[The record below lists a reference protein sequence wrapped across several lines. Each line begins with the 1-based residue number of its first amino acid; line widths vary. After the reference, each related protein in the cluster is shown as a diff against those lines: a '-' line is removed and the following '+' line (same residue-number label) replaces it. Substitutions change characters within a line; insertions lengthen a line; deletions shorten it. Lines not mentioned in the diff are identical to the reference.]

1 MRVDDENLNN
11 IVNSLQLTDEF
22 TKEVYKQQ
30 NKKETLKNDLECLIK
45 DNTQKKIQNHIGITK
60 EEVTLNKHILAS
72 MLTSNGSPVKRRKDN
87 SPNKKSVIEEML
99 PIVNRK

>member
-45 DNTQKKIQNHIGITK
+45 DNT
-60 EEVTLNKHILAS
+60 
-72 MLTSNGSPVKRRKDN
+72 
-87 SPNKKSVIEEML
+87 
-99 PIVNRK
+99 